1 MGLYN
6 ENGRLLD
13 YISIVDAEKFSALF
27 DKAWERADTFGLKSS
42 IIHDM
47 GKTVATF
54 NKSDFGVEVN

>member
-13 YISIVDAEKFSALF
+13 YISSVNAEEFSALF

-42 IIHDM
+42 IINDT
-47 GKTVATF
+47 GKTVAAF
-54 NKSDFGVEVN
+54 SKSDFGVEVN